1 MAYKRPSEEQAIVLM
16 KLFTNW
22 LQFWIEDMGEEPE
35 NRGGLTAEFGI
46 MQIEG
51 LQECLERVK
60 KKLEQ
65 SKN

>member
-1 MAYKRPSEEQAIVLM
+1 
-16 KLFTNW
+16 
-22 LQFWIEDMGEEPE
+22 MGEEPE